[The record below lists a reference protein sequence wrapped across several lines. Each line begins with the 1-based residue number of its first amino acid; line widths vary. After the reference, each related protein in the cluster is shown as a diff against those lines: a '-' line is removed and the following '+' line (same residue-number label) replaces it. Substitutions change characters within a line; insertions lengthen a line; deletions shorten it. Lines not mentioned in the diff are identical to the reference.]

1 MKSTEGRVAKASA
14 LGVIIIHTAGPAT
27 AHALQDVCGCMS
39 YRRGLTGAVY
49 PVDEAMREPEWWGK
63 QGGFP
68 RFFMPATDTI
78 MDEDT
83 PATGGRR
90 ARLKQCKDY
99 TSAASSAPNSKK
111 KDRPSHGSHGKC
123 RAAAPIYIKSSTVR
137 PSTPTCSHGCRTSWA
152 STSSPHCLTASTVTN
167 DIHRPSA
174 VPDWLICKPVGDMT

>member
-1 MKSTEGRVAKASA
+1 MEDRAAKASA

-39 YRRGLTGAVY
+39 YGRGLTGAVY

-90 ARLKQCKDY
+90 ARLKQCNDY

-123 RAAAPIYIKSSTVR
+123 RAAAPTSTRSSTVR
-137 PSTPTCSHGCRTSWA
+137 PSTPTCSHGCLTSWA
-152 STSSPHCLTASTVTN
+152 STSSPHCLTASTVAS
-167 DIHRPSA
+167 DHCRASV
-174 VPDWLICKPVGDMT
+174 VPYWLICKLVGRYIPQ